1 MCGPRRSSPLGAQ
14 RLLVSVLLALS
25 LATRSVVRCLQL
37 TEDLQRFVTTLE
49 RYARTRNDIVF
60 VLDESGS
67 IGEDNFPAEVEFTQL
82 TARLL
87 TVSPDFSRVAV
98 VTYGSNNMLHF
109 NHISQGGSS
118 MCGFLSEIEKIGYR
132 GGSTRTKH
140 ALEYAD
146 TLLQGGRSGAN
157 SVAATP
163 PFQKGVIIFAV
174 GVANINRAE
183 LEQVATSPAHIYMLT
198 NFPYIK
204 EVNFDLRKDIHE
216 SQWDSVDLSK
226 CRDQSGSCDVNAICG
241 CGARGGNYRCICKE
255 GYEGAGTSGTC
266 RRCPRG
272 SYKKEIGYENC
283 KVCPAQSTTSDEG
296 ANSLAQC
303 LCIPGYE
310 GNPGSNVPCSPI
322 KCAKLSDP
330 LGGSTLPHPCGNV
343 FDSKCDFKCSE
354 GHCPYSCNMTE
365 VLRGN
370 FPWNSKSGVPRV
382 CQANKEW
389 SGRQF
394 ICDKVR
400 CPALSAPPNGN
411 MNCSSD
417 TFEFGTTCVVGCS
430 VGYNLVGNPSLT
442 CATNGTWVGQL
453 PTCQVVTC
461 PHLKRNKRMQVNP
474 SRCQNET
481 MPYGSTCTFT
491 CAKGWRLVD
500 TKTKTA
506 VDGIRKCLGN
516 GKWQGANQKITCR
529 DVEPPEIKNCPGDIE
544 VNNAP
549 HSPFSFP
556 VTWNEPSA
564 KDNSKNAS
572 VKLISPSYVTSTREF
587 LIGEHVIQYVAVDGE
602 RQESKPCSFK
612 VTVRDVEPPTLTG
625 CPEDIVRYSA
635 ARRAKIS
642 WEEPTF
648 TDNGGKVTVTLDRPP
663 GNFSWGPPSVVNY
676 TARDA
681 SGNTACCTFKVILKP
696 YKCPYLRAPRNGYLT
711 CDADEQ
717 HCSVSCA
724 DGYSF
729 HKQPEP
735 LYRCKQRANRNTAE
749 WFTFKGKKAKLPW
762 PDCSAPTRSPKVN
775 ITVGATYKTNSC
787 QISEERMKALKE
799 KFLEKLR
806 EKMGHILC
814 VRNNTCSVE
823 NVSLNCTSRNPSSST
838 GGATNGQRLK
848 RWFTKRQAQDGSE
861 DGEFDLS
868 FSFDLPLDTDFNATE
883 LIERC
888 EDCKNSS
895 LVPPS
900 AVEETALTQVMKQAL
915 NEAFN
920 ETVAKTFPGATLVGT
935 THSIKSACG
944 RGQVSNGLLCV
955 NCPVGTYYYES
966 SCVPC
971 PIGMYSDKEAAESCV
986 PCPGNKTTLEGWAG
1000 SESECLDLCAPGTW
1014 STTGKEPCIACGP
1027 QYYQD
1032 EVGQLSCKQC
1042 AQGLSTGYWGAA
1054 SSYECQGACQPG
1066 MYSLNGLA
1074 PCKPCPIGE
1083 YQPAAN
1089 QTSCLKCD
1097 DGLGTRTTGTGEKS
1111 GCVAISYCNELQPC
1125 ANGSTCVDEATGF
1138 SCVCPEGLR
1147 GPRCE
1152 ENVDDCEPGICL
1164 NGGTCVDGVNTFS
1177 CLCPP
1182 GYTGSACETNVD
1194 DCASGPCFNGATCI
1208 DGIDKFAC
1216 KCAKGF
1222 TGKQCEATFHDCA
1235 TAPCRNNGSCFESIT
1250 GFRCCCPRGFHG
1262 KTCELKEHAC
1272 FPNPCLNNG
1281 SCTRRGDSFRCAC
1294 VPGFQGRRCEREVDN
1309 CALAPCHNGGTC
1321 IDGLDSFTC
1330 QCHGL
1335 YTGPT
1340 CTEVLSSQ
1348 FTLHFREASVLNYAT
1363 VPVKRYLRA
1372 LTISFHMKTTQTK
1385 ERGTVFSYAFA
1396 DPRTNKVQDNA
1407 FTISDPNKLL
1417 LYVYGESYDTK
1428 VVANDGQW
1436 HHCAVTWESSDGQWI
1451 FYWDRQEKA
1460 RNHRAAGEVV
1470 LPGVLVVGQ
1479 DQDDLGSAF
1488 SGIEAYSG
1496 HVAELNVWDYAMS
1509 PSEIREISQ
1518 ACRIAGNV
1526 VSWPELR
1533 LAATNGI
1540 VSDGDWELCKDTYSG
1555 QGKKQ
1560 EISCHIASASIEE
1573 RTSCSRRV
1581 GSCSTSP
1588 CKNGQSCVDRSDGS
1602 AECVCSASYEG
1613 RFCQYDVDECLIGR
1627 HNCSHVCV
1635 NVPGSYKCSCPEGM
1649 TLSDDGITCVDT
1661 SYCTDVLSAYLD
1673 GESWQRGCENCKCN
1687 KGAVQCSPLSCP
1699 ALNCPAGE
1707 IMSKNPSQ
1715 CCESCIREPPKCT
1728 LLPNNTLVSFDGL
1741 SFALNTKH
1749 DYVLFQDCYHGKF
1762 YGYLHYQGNE
1772 VAVRVYIHCLTATLF
1787 TSGRAMV
1794 GDRQVQLPH
1803 HEDTIMSLGTGSG
1816 SEAVQLRTHHGLVV
1830 TVRKDGAIVT
1840 SLPDGYT
1847 GKVCGLCGNAN
1858 ADVRDD
1864 FTTKHH
1870 LGAKDRSEFL
1880 ASWSLPTPVQRGHD
1894 KAHLGCANTPRHVAA
1909 KVTEMCRFLKND
1921 KRLEACFKSVENP
1934 RPLLKMCSQRM
1945 CSCYE
1950 SPYCYCDVQAALKLA
1965 CEKYN
1970 VSLSHLPGQAC
1981 ESRCPPGMEFNT
1993 CGPVVTP
2000 RCSPHNKIAHGP
2012 CVPGCFCPADRVL
2025 HKGRCIEKHECPADS
2040 MSRFKRT

>member
-1 MCGPRRSSPLGAQ
+1 
-14 RLLVSVLLALS
+14 
-25 LATRSVVRCLQL
+25 
-37 TEDLQRFVTTLE
+37 
-49 RYARTRNDIVF
+49 
-60 VLDESGS
+60 
-67 IGEDNFPAEVEFTQL
+67 
-82 TARLL
+82 
-87 TVSPDFSRVAV
+87 
-98 VTYGSNNMLHF
+98 
-109 NHISQGGSS
+109 
-118 MCGFLSEIEKIGYR
+118 
-132 GGSTRTKH
+132 
-140 ALEYAD
+140 
-146 TLLQGGRSGAN
+146 
-157 SVAATP
+157 
-163 PFQKGVIIFAV
+163 
-174 GVANINRAE
+174 
-183 LEQVATSPAHIYMLT
+183 
-198 NFPYIK
+198 
-204 EVNFDLRKDIHE
+204 
-216 SQWDSVDLSK
+216 
-226 CRDQSGSCDVNAICG
+226 
-241 CGARGGNYRCICKE
+241 
-255 GYEGAGTSGTC
+255 
-266 RRCPRG
+266 
-272 SYKKEIGYENC
+272 
-283 KVCPAQSTTSDEG
+283 
-296 ANSLAQC
+296 
-303 LCIPGYE
+303 
-310 GNPGSNVPCSPI
+310 
-322 KCAKLSDP
+322 
-330 LGGSTLPHPCGNV
+330 
-343 FDSKCDFKCSE
+343 
-354 GHCPYSCNMTE
+354 
-365 VLRGN
+365 
-370 FPWNSKSGVPRV
+370 
-382 CQANKEW
+382 
-389 SGRQF
+389 
-394 ICDKVR
+394 
-400 CPALSAPPNGN
+400 

-453 PTCQVVTC
+453 PTCQ
-461 PHLKRNKRMQVNP
+461 
-474 SRCQNET
+474 
-481 MPYGSTCTFT
+481 
-491 CAKGWRLVD
+491 
-500 TKTKTA
+500 
-506 VDGIRKCLGN
+506 
-516 GKWQGANQKITCR
+516 

-612 VTVRDVEPPTLTG
+612 
-625 CPEDIVRYSA
+625 
-635 ARRAKIS
+635 
-642 WEEPTF
+642 
-648 TDNGGKVTVTLDRPP
+648 DNGGKVTVTLDRPP

-696 YKCPYLRAPRNGYLT
+696 
-711 CDADEQ
+711 
-717 HCSVSCA
+717 
-724 DGYSF
+724 
-729 HKQPEP
+729 
-735 LYRCKQRANRNTAE
+735 
-749 WFTFKGKKAKLPW
+749 
-762 PDCSAPTRSPKVN
+762 PTRSPKVN

-1111 GCVAISYCNELQPC
+1111 GCVGNYCNELQPC

-1573 RTSCSRRV
+1573 H
-1581 GSCSTSP
+1581 
-1588 CKNGQSCVDRSDGS
+1588 
-1602 AECVCSASYEG
+1602 
-1613 RFCQYDVDECLIGR
+1613 VDECLIGR

-1649 TLSDDGITCVDT
+1649 TLSDDGITCV
-1661 SYCTDVLSAYLD
+1661 
-1673 GESWQRGCENCKCN
+1673 
-1687 KGAVQCSPLSCP
+1687 
-1699 ALNCPAGE
+1699 
-1707 IMSKNPSQ
+1707 
-1715 CCESCIREPPKCT
+1715 
-1728 LLPNNTLVSFDGL
+1728 
-1741 SFALNTKH
+1741 
-1749 DYVLFQDCYHGKF
+1749 
-1762 YGYLHYQGNE
+1762 
-1772 VAVRVYIHCLTATLF
+1772 
-1787 TSGRAMV
+1787 GR
-1794 GDRQVQLPH
+1794 
-1803 HEDTIMSLGTGSG
+1803 
-1816 SEAVQLRTHHGLVV
+1816 
-1830 TVRKDGAIVT
+1830 
-1840 SLPDGYT
+1840 
-1847 GKVCGLCGNAN
+1847 
-1858 ADVRDD
+1858 
-1864 FTTKHH
+1864 
-1870 LGAKDRSEFL
+1870 
-1880 ASWSLPTPVQRGHD
+1880 
-1894 KAHLGCANTPRHVAA
+1894 
-1909 KVTEMCRFLKND
+1909 
-1921 KRLEACFKSVENP
+1921 
-1934 RPLLKMCSQRM
+1934 
-1945 CSCYE
+1945 
-1950 SPYCYCDVQAALKLA
+1950 
-1965 CEKYN
+1965 
-1970 VSLSHLPGQAC
+1970 
-1981 ESRCPPGMEFNT
+1981 
-1993 CGPVVTP
+1993 
-2000 RCSPHNKIAHGP
+2000 
-2012 CVPGCFCPADRVL
+2012 RVL
-2025 HKGRCIEKHECPADS
+2025 AAWV
-2040 MSRFKRT
+2040 